1 MWWIIILLILI
12 GLLLLVLE
20 ILVIPGAGV
29 PGIVGFGLMVTGVW
43 LSYSRIGTYEGN
55 IVLLSTIAVNV
66 VGVIIAVRSKTW
78 NRAMLNT
85 ENTGRVNLID
95 SEKIKVGEQGI
106 TISRCTPM
114 GKVLINGEYV
124 EVSALSEFI
133 DPNTKVEII
142 KIQGNKVYI
151 KQIKDS

>member
-114 GKVLINGEYV
+114 GRVRLCR
-124 EVSALSEFI
+124 
-133 DPNTKVEII
+133 
-142 KIQGNKVYI
+142 
-151 KQIKDS
+151 

>member
-1 MWWIIILLILI
+1 MLWIIILLILI

-29 PGIVGFGLMVTGVW
+29 VGIVGFGLMAIGVW
-43 LSYSRIGTYEGN
+43 LSYTRIGTYEGN
-55 IVLLSTIAVNV
+55 IVLLSTIAINV
-66 VGVIIAVRSKTW
+66 IGVIIAVRSKTW
-78 NRAMLNT
+78 TRAMLNT
-85 ENTGRVNLID
+85 ENTGRVNLINSD
-95 SEKIKVGEQGI
+95 KIKVGEQGI

-114 GKVLINGEYV
+114 GKVLINGEYL

-142 KIQGNKVYI
+142 RIQGNKVYI
-151 KQIKDS
+151 KQIKES

>member
-1 MWWIIILLILI
+1 MLILI

-29 PGIVGFGLMVTGVW
+29 VGLVGFGLMVAGVW
-43 LSYSRIGTYEGN
+43 LSYTSIGTTTGN
-55 IVLLSTIAVNV
+55 VVLLSTIGLNIAGV
-66 VGVIIAVRSKTW
+66 VLAIRSKTW
-78 NRAMLNT
+78 NKAMLNT

-95 SEKIKVGEQGI
+95 SEKIKVGDQGI
-106 TISRCTPM
+106 TVSRCAPM
-114 GKVLINGEYV
+114 GKVLINGEYI

-133 DPNTKVEII
+133 DQNTKVEII

>member
-55 IVLLSTIAVNV
+55 MVLRSTIAVNV
-66 VGVIIAVRSKTW
+66 IGVIIAVRSKTW